1 LQIKICGIT
10 RPEDAQKASALGA
23 DAVGLVF
30 WSGSQRAVSDDQA
43 QVLCRELAPF
53 VTVTALLVNAT
64 ANELET
70 ILASVPVNLLQFHG
84 DETPAFCEQWSIPYI
99 RALPAAA
106 GTDLITEAS
115 RYTKARGFLVDAV
128 HEGKFG
134 GTGTQFDWTVVPKHF
149 ARPLILAGGLN
160 FANVAEGIRTVNPI
174 GVDVSSGVESSPGI
188 KDHDKMHRFINA
200 ARTAKKGQRQ

>member
-1 LQIKICGIT
+1 MQIKICGIT

-30 WSGSQRAVSDDQA
+30 WSGSQRAVSVDQA

-134 GTGTQFDWTVVPKHF
+134 GTGTQFDWTVVPKSFKSTAHF
-149 ARPLILAGGLN
+149 GGRIE
-160 FANVAEGIRTVNPI
+160 FC
-174 GVDVSSGVESSPGI
+174 
-188 KDHDKMHRFINA
+188 
-200 ARTAKKGQRQ
+200 